1 MQILDIIVLALVVIM
16 TIWGFVRGIVRQIGD
31 LAALILGIVGANLF
45 GSSFTAWIQS
55 NSDWALLVCQLV
67 AYISLFLFIYL
78 TIRIVAGFIKSLTRL
93 VRLGWID
100 SLAGGAFGAFKT
112 LLFISVVLN
121 VALMLTRE
129 ADFWHSQAL
138 INSMSFETLK
148 DFAPHILNLVWE

>member
-1 MQILDIIVLALVVIM
+1 M
-16 TIWGFVRGIVRQIGD
+16 
-31 LAALILGIVGANLF
+31 
-45 GSSFTAWIQS
+45 
-55 NSDWALLVCQLV
+55 
-67 AYISLFLFIYL
+67 
-78 TIRIVAGFIKSLTRL
+78 AGFIKSLTRL

-148 DFAPHILNLVWE
+148 DFAPHILNLVWK